1 MRWGLMT
8 GEGPM
13 DGKWYNDSKDGNVY
27 SKDKVEPWFPK
38 SNCFY
43 LTTASFVLLSGSAM
57 AVQLC

>member
-1 MRWGLMT
+1 MT
-8 GEGPM
+8 GEGPI

-38 SNCFY
+38 SNSFY

-57 AVQLC
+57 AVQLY